1 MADISI
7 PDPDRVIVQRA
18 AGGENVA
25 WQELVARYRDRLRRM
40 VVLRIDPRLQGRVD
54 PSDVLQDVFLEVTSQ
69 LEDYLQKST
78 LPFYLWLRLKTGDRV
93 NRLHRFHLGT
103 QSRDVSREVSLFH
116 GHLPEASTTA
126 LAELLLG
133 SDNDIVHDAIRVEQL
148 ALVRQSLQQLDE
160 LDREVLVLRHFEQ
173 LETQDV
179 ALVLGIS
186 TMAAA
191 KRYFRALGR
200 LKSILKQL
208 PGGAEGFLA

>member
-1 MADISI
+1 MEGVFAT
-7 PDPDRVIVQRA
+7 DPDRTTVERA
-18 AGGENVA
+18 ARGENGA
-25 WQELVARYRDRLRRM
+25 WQELVAQYRDRLRRM

-54 PSDVLQDVFLEVTSQ
+54 PSDVLQDVFLEATGQ
-69 LEDYLQKST
+69 LRDYLQKST

-93 NRLHRFHLGT
+93 QRLHRFHLKT
-103 QSRDVSREVSLFH
+103 KSRDVSREVSLFH

-126 LAELLLG
+126 LAEHLLG
-133 SDNDIVHDAIRVEQL
+133 SDGEVVHDAIRLEQL
-148 ALVRQSLQQLDE
+148 ALVRNSLQQLDE

-191 KRYFRALGR
+191 KRYFRALAR
-200 LKSILKQL
+200 LKTVLNEL
-208 PGGAEGFLA
+208 PGGGEGLLP